1 MRLSAIVWT
10 LPDETLMRCLHPGL
24 NALVEAASA
33 AGLPMLGAVDPYDD
47 TRFNRLQVQT
57 VRNELRQLADLTEDV
72 TAAACELLSLVDL
85 VDLRPHRYL
94 ILVGD

>member
-1 MRLSAIVWT
+1 
-10 LPDETLMRCLHPGL
+10 
-24 NALVEAASA
+24 
-33 AGLPMLGAVDPYDD
+33 MLGAVDPYDD